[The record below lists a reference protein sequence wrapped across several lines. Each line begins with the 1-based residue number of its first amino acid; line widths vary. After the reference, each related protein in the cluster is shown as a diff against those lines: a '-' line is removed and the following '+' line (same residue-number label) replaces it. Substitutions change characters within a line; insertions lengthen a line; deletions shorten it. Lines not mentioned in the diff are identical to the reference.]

1 MDAIVENQL
10 KSGSL
15 DLVVGIPSYNEAD
28 NIDFVVRQVA
38 QGLSRY
44 FPDLDT
50 AIVNSDNF
58 SQDGTREVFLKA
70 DSGKIPKVYLSTP
83 PGVTGKGN
91 NFKNLFKFLAPY
103 RPQAVMVVDADLRS
117 IRPEWVKGFGQTVFK
132 GYDFVAPLYC
142 LNEYDGTITN
152 HLCYPLL
159 YGVLGQDIR
168 QPIGGDFAF
177 SGKLMEH
184 WMAQDWGE
192 NVLRYG
198 VDIFMTSEAVLSG
211 FSVAQ
216 ILLGSKIHK
225 PSAPELGEM
234 FPQVVDTLFRQF
246 LGARNLWKMNGE
258 GLETPP
264 IFKCCNGNERPRL
277 SVDYKTLKQ
286 QALKEFSAHKRLILK
301 ILPPKLGSR
310 IEAMFNSQI
319 LRVKAPTWTEIVY
332 SFLRAYASASDPQKR
347 IKIVEALKPL
357 YLGRMVFFIRE
368 TLELDHAASEQKLVK
383 QAETFWLQRRSLLD
397 IQSVPESGRGKPVAR
412 HQWLNRTDG

>member
-1 MDAIVENQL
+1 MRKPNTVVENPL

-28 NIDFVVRQVA
+28 NIDFVVRQVS

-44 FPDLDT
+44 FPELDT
-50 AIVNSDNF
+50 AIVNTDNS
-58 SQDGTREVFLKA
+58 SQDGTKEVFLEA
-70 DSGKIPKVYLSTP
+70 NSGKIPKVYLSTP

-91 NFKNLFKFLAPY
+91 NFKNLFNFLAPY
-103 RPQAVMVVDADLRS
+103 RPQAVIVVDADLRS
-117 IRPEWVKGFGQTVFK
+117 IRPEWVRGFGQTVLK
-132 GYDFVAPLYC
+132 GYDFVAPRYC
-142 LNEYDGTITN
+142 RNEYDGTITN

-216 ILLGSKIHK
+216 ILLGSKVHK
-225 PSAPELGEM
+225 PSAPKLGEM

-246 LGARNLWKMNGE
+246 LGSRNLWKMNGE

-264 IFKCCNGNERPRL
+264 IFKCCNGNERPQL
-277 SVDYKTLKQ
+277 SIDYKTLKQ
-286 QALKEFSAHKRLILK
+286 QALKEFSAHRSLILK
-301 ILPPKLGSR
+301 ILPEKLGSR

-319 LRVKAPTWTEIVY
+319 LQVKAPTWTDIVY
-332 SFLRAYASASDPQKR
+332 SFLRAYASASDPGEQL
-347 IKIVEALKPL
+347 KIVEALKPL
-357 YLGRMVFFIRE
+357 YLARMVFFIKE
-368 TLELDHAASEQKLVK
+368 TLDLDYVASEKRLVK
-383 QAETFWLQRRSLLD
+383 QAEIFWLHRRSLLG
-397 IQSVPESGRGKPVAR
+397 IHSLRNPVGGSPWLATSG
-412 HQWLNRTDG
+412 